1 MRDAGLMG
9 RASIDWNHLDAD
21 DHENLEK
28 LTAPYWAIDEARGKG
43 QGEIGRPARASSKRS
58 SSSRCAGPARACVCP
73 KRPSLKRPC
82 SAPGQSDAR
91 SGASPTSG
99 SSPSTA
105 GTRATASSKSP
116 RLWRQRGDAANRTA
130 ATGRGWRWATGV
142 TRSAG
147 QWIGPIPGSGLPG
160 AFVVLAEQFFSAAV
174 CCNARSS
181 ASTLLRSGP

>member
-1 MRDAGLMG
+1 MTDAGLMG
-9 RASIDWNHLDAD
+9 KASIDWDHLDAD

-28 LTAPYWAIDEARGKG
+28 LTDEARGKG

-73 KRPSLKRPC
+73 ERPSLKRPC

-105 GTRATASSKSP
+105 GTKSDSVFEITP
-116 RLWRQRGDAANRTA
+116 LVEAA
-130 ATGRGWRWATGV
+130 W
-142 TRSAG
+142 
-147 QWIGPIPGSGLPG
+147 
-160 AFVVLAEQFFSAAV
+160 
-174 CCNARSS
+174 
-181 ASTLLRSGP
+181 